1 MTDRWFRPTRKR
13 ARNIELLV
21 RANLS
26 DKKPQDWVSLSSCAR
41 SPMIGKTSEAKMKTK
56 LITLLVSLILF
67 TQPVLSE
74 DSKNYVL
81 SVEGKTIT

>member
-1 MTDRWFRPTRKR
+1 
-13 ARNIELLV
+13 
-21 RANLS
+21 
-26 DKKPQDWVSLSSCAR
+26 
-41 SPMIGKTSEAKMKTK
+41 MKTK